1 MSLGAEVRKRRTAQ
15 KLTLEGLS
23 ERSGLTPHYLST
35 LETGKRDPS
44 VSTLL
49 KLARALGV
57 PPGDLLEAPRAVS
70 SHALT
75 VGRLFDAAPSEV
87 QQGVFMILRAW
98 GQARE
103 GGGVVAA
110 KRVMKGATTAVTAR
124 SAPEGAT
131 TAVKV
136 AATAKSAKDATPTV
150 KGRRKKKSS

>member
-1 MSLGAEVRKRRTAQ
+1 MSLGDEVRKQRHAQ
-15 KLTLEGLS
+15 KLTLENLS

-35 LETGKRDPS
+35 VETGKRDPS

-75 VGRLFDAAPSEV
+75 VGRLFDAAPAEV
-87 QQGVFMILRAW
+87 QQGVFMILRACEQ
-98 GQARE
+98 GRE
-103 GGGVVAA
+103 GGGVVPAKGAVKGAA
-110 KRVMKGATTAVTAR
+110 KVAVPAVRGAT
-124 SAPEGAT
+124 SAG
-131 TAVKV
+131 KV
-136 AATAKSAKDATPTV
+136 ATTAKSAKGATPTV